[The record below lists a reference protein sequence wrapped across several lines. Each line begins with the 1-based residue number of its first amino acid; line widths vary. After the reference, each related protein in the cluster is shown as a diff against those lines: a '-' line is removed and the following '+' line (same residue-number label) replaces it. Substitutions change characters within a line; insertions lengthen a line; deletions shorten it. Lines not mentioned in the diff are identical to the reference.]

1 MPSSSTRFFKAS
13 IDTVQKHYIVA
24 RQMRKSSNAGEC
36 DHRFKAKPVPKTT
49 YIAEGIKKLT
59 PVLTQP
65 LTQPL
70 SLFSGAEARKLFDH
84 HHHEIRNADNAMKE
98 KKEWQR
104 KDVEEEEI

>member
-1 MPSSSTRFFKAS
+1 
-13 IDTVQKHYIVA
+13 
-24 RQMRKSSNAGEC
+24 
-36 DHRFKAKPVPKTT
+36 
-49 YIAEGIKKLT
+49 
-59 PVLTQP
+59 
-65 LTQPL
+65 L